1 MKRNIGKIDRQLRIG
16 AGVAIEILYFSGV
29 ISATILAGLAAIF
42 LITSIAGICPLYGVC
57 GISTRRK

>member
-1 MKRNIGKIDRQLRIG
+1 MQKNIGKIDRLLRIG
-16 AGVAIEILYFSGV
+16 AGAAIALLYFSG
-29 ISATILAGLAAIF
+29 ILSATILVGLAAIF